1 MFIVVIDDDESY
13 LTSIKTYCERLKIDL
28 PFMFFQDAFEAMEF
42 ISKNSSLIR
51 VVFTDFNMKS
61 FGMSGKI
68 IVQKCIENAVNV
80 VVCTG
85 YDKSSINLHIP
96 VISKVNVEELIRT
109 AQKY

>member
-13 LTSIKTYCERLKIDL
+13 LTSIKTYCEKLKVDL

-42 ISKNSSLIR
+42 ISRNSSCIK

-61 FGMSGKI
+61 FGMSGQI
-68 IVQKCIENAVNV
+68 IVQKCLEKAVEV

-85 YDKSSINLHIP
+85 YDTGLITLPIP
-96 VISKVNVEELIRT
+96 VISKVNIEELIKT
-109 AQKY
+109 ARKY